1 MPFPQSHASSMWAAA
16 PAVLCLLYCQ
26 GLRAIPNKRTWYLG
40 SYKYSGNSP
49 LCTSIRNLIHN
60 VSLKRWKL
68 IPRTPPT
75 CLLIAENLAEV
86 ELHCAVLLF
95 LEHEGLLADE
105 TSVTC
110 CPVTTARHLRQLTG
124 SLHNAA
130 KQSLHSQSVF
140 FLSKDAQSQR
150 DVVRRKEN
158 TLGK

>member
-68 IPRTPPT
+68 IPPYTPHMLTDCGKPSWSWT
-75 CLLIAENLAEV
+75 ALC
-86 ELHCAVLLF
+86 CTAVS
-95 LEHEGLLADE
+95 GTWRAPDE

-110 CPVTTARHLRQLTG
+110 CPVTTAQHLRQLTG